1 MDAIEQRIH
10 DLIVFLYGISASPEI
25 EKALWERI
33 SASKSRGSTAQVTAI
48 PGEPFNEKDVLL
60 ITYGHQFQQ
69 ESQTHLQTLC
79 TFLNHNLRDAFSGVH
94 ILPFFPYTSDDG
106 FSVVDYRQVNPEL
119 GSWEDIAQIGQGFR
133 LMFDAVI
140 NHVSSQSEW
149 FQAYKKQI
157 APYNRYFIAVDPD
170 TDLSQVFRPR
180 ALPLLTHVNTTVG
193 ERYVWSTF
201 SDDQLDLN
209 YANPQVMLE
218 ILDLLLFYVEQGASL
233 IRLDAIAYLWKE
245 IGTRCIHLP
254 QTHAAV
260 KLMRAVLDAAAPQTL
275 LITETNV
282 PHKENIS
289 YFGQALPNGQKTD
302 EAQLVYQF
310 PLAPLL
316 LHTFRAEDAT
326 ILRDWVASLQAP
338 LPATTFFNFTASHD
352 GIGVMPARGLL
363 PEAAVQALVDQV
375 IRHGGQVSYK
385 TNADGSQSV
394 YELNTTWYDALTP
407 PAQTE
412 NRTAMMRF
420 LASQVIMLS
429 LAGVPGIYVHS
440 LFGSRNC
447 QRCVEETGRARSI
460 NREVFKMPEL
470 LERLSDP
477 HTLSA
482 QIFRDYTRL
491 LRLRRQQPAFHPNA
505 AQQVIENL
513 PSQVFGIRRIP
524 TDSTGSLLCLV
535 NCSSAEIDF
544 ELELFQNEFGW
555 QDLIGGLQ
563 IDAGVGSVI
572 LHMEPYQF
580 MWIKPVP

>member
-1 MDAIEQRIH
+1 
-10 DLIVFLYGISASPEI
+10 
-25 EKALWERI
+25 
-33 SASKSRGSTAQVTAI
+33 
-48 PGEPFNEKDVLL
+48 
-60 ITYGHQFQQ
+60 
-69 ESQTHLQTLC
+69 
-79 TFLNHNLRDAFSGVH
+79 
-94 ILPFFPYTSDDG
+94 
-106 FSVVDYRQVNPEL
+106 
-119 GSWEDIAQIGQGFR
+119 
-133 LMFDAVI
+133 
-140 NHVSSQSEW
+140 
-149 FQAYKKQI
+149 
-157 APYNRYFIAVDPD
+157 
-170 TDLSQVFRPR
+170 
-180 ALPLLTHVNTTVG
+180 
-193 ERYVWSTF
+193 
-201 SDDQLDLN
+201 
-209 YANPQVMLE
+209 
-218 ILDLLLFYVEQGASL
+218 
-233 IRLDAIAYLWKE
+233 
-245 IGTRCIHLP
+245 
-254 QTHAAV
+254 
-260 KLMRAVLDAAAPQTL
+260 
-275 LITETNV
+275 
-282 PHKENIS
+282 
-289 YFGQALPNGQKTD
+289 
-302 EAQLVYQF
+302 
-310 PLAPLL
+310 
-316 LHTFRAEDAT
+316 
-326 ILRDWVASLQAP
+326 
-338 LPATTFFNFTASHD
+338 
-352 GIGVMPARGLL
+352 
-363 PEAAVQALVDQV
+363 V